1 MFTRTL
7 GELLVVASLLAG
19 LMWLVGGDDYARP
32 RPFAGDHL
40 GQHAQ
45 QPDAEYQ
52 SLADDSLATA
62 LADAP
67 GHNAFAMISFTE
79 PLTSAEAGELAADLH
94 RVGTVITQDLQILA
108 LPEPTDASTYIAAGS
123 RAEVFANVLANTV
136 SAASDATT
144 PGIIAVVAYDTPRHL
159 APLANSPHVYAVEVL
174 PPDAVFGQFG
184 ISPPQ
189 VTFHPPA
196 SVG

>member
-19 LMWLVGGDDYARP
+19 LMWLAGGDDYARP

-79 PLTSAEAGELAADLH
+79 PLTGAEAGALVADLH
-94 RVGTVITQDLQILA
+94 RVGTVITQDLHILD
-108 LPEPTDASTYIAAGS
+108 LPEPTEASTRVAAGS
-123 RAEVFANVLANTV
+123 RAEVFANTV

-144 PGIIAVVAYDTPRHL
+144 PGIIAVVAYDTPRRL

>member
-1 MFTRTL
+1 MSTRTL
-7 GELLVVASLLAG
+7 GELLVVAALLAG
-19 LMWLVGGDDYARP
+19 LLWLAGGDDYTRP

-52 SLADDSLATA
+52 SLADDSLDAA
-62 LADAP
+62 LAGAP
-67 GHNAFAMISFTE
+67 GHNAFAMVSFTE
-79 PLTSAEAGELAADLH
+79 PLTSAEAGELVGDLH

-108 LPEPTDASTYIAAGS
+108 LPEPTDASTHSAAGA
-123 RAEVFANVLANTV
+123 RGEVFANVLA
-136 SAASDATT
+136 AASGATT
-144 PGIIAVVAYDTPRHL
+144 PGIIAIVAYDTPSRL
-159 APLANSPHVYAVEVL
+159 APLVHTQHVYAVEVL

-196 SVG
+196 NVG